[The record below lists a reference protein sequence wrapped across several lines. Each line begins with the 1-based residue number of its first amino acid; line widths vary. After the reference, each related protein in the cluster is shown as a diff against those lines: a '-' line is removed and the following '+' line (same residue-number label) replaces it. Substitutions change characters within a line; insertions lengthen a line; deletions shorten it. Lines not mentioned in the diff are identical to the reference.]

1 MTGRIRFVRAD
12 LEYGCHAR
20 GSVEIPEKDSPVV
33 IAGPNGSGKTTLVE
47 ALVRTL
53 FGFDRRQP
61 ADRDG
66 LDARI
71 PWAGEECRAVVEIR
85 AADGR
90 RYRVRRE
97 FGDGEVEIEPLDGG
111 PTWTG
116 DGNPAA
122 GNQEAIEYRRRLAEI
137 FGLSEIEHYESTSC
151 IAQGR
156 LLDTRLRD
164 ELLQIE
170 AGGYGNVDEARK
182 RIQDAHGRLTTRS
195 IEGDGRAKPKARR
208 LELADAEIQRLDSR
222 LKSAEAAFSWRAPLE
237 KEVDDARARR
247 DRLDEEI
254 ALLEAALGPL
264 NERRTLTATV
274 SALRERQAAAEKSR
288 HRLER
293 AIRHHEATED
303 AVAIPH
309 EERYPAD
316 FLERVGRIEWMWDRR
331 SALRAERDRLEA
343 APRTADVPRPW
354 IAPAVTVLLAG
365 IGALA
370 WVLAG
375 ALLPLLVCGA
385 LAVMVGTALALH
397 RATVVRRRDR
407 ALREKQVVY
416 GELDT
421 LAKEFTKELE
431 GVPRARTLSPAT
443 IDERKQA
450 FEVQRKA
457 GEKLAAAA
465 EALEEEIRDAARTLA
480 AGGSGGGTDGSG
492 PARDRGADVLAR
504 CEAAAESVRTDVA
517 RVQLRMESLEGQP
530 LPEGV
535 EGTPEAVEAALG
547 ERRAERREVERT
559 AREAESRLLREGT
572 GDESPIAL
580 RDELAVAEAERA
592 AIDLEARVHE
602 IAFALVRDA
611 YEAFREHDQ
620 ERLVAAV
627 SASIEVLSGGA
638 IGPVEAP
645 GPLAD
650 ATIRLHGRSV
660 ELRSPPL
667 SYGEFHV
674 ALLGI
679 RLGAGDFLARS
690 GIHPPLIVDEP
701 FAYLDDAR
709 SAELWRLLCQ
719 VARERQVLVVTQ
731 ETLTLAALGV
741 APDIV
746 LSAPASRGGTSPS
759 ATTP

>member
-1 MTGRIRFVRAD
+1 MTARVRFVRAD

-20 GSVEIPEKDSPVV
+20 GSIEIPEKDAPVV

-47 ALVRTL
+47 AMVRTL

-61 ADRDG
+61 ADREG

-71 PWAGEECRAVVEIR
+71 PWAGEECRAVVEVL

-97 FGDGEVEIEPLDGG
+97 FGEGEVEIEPLDGG

-151 IAQGR
+151 IGQGR
-156 LLDTRLRD
+156 LLDTRLKD

-182 RIQDAHGRLTTRS
+182 RIRDAHDRLTARP
-195 IEGDGRAKPKARR
+195 IEGDGRPKPKARAF
-208 LELADAEIQRLDSR
+208 ELADAEIQRLESR
-222 LKSAEAAFSWRAPLE
+222 LRSAEAAFSWRAPLE
-237 KEVDDARARR
+237 KEVDDARARVH
-247 DRLDEEI
+247 RLDEEI
-254 ALLEAALGPL
+254 GQLEAALGPL
-264 NERRTLTATV
+264 NERRTLTATI
-274 SALRERQAAAEKSR
+274 SALRERQATAEKSR

-293 AIRHHEATED
+293 AIRHHEAT
-303 AVAIPH
+303 ANAIAIPR

-316 FLERVGRIEWMWDRR
+316 FLERAGRIEWMWTRQ
-331 SALRAERDRLEA
+331 SALRAERDRLES

-375 ALLPLLVCGA
+375 ALLPLVVCGA
-385 LAVMVGTALALH
+385 LAVVVGTALALH
-397 RATVVRRRDR
+397 RATVVRQRDR
-407 ALREKQVVY
+407 ALQEKQGVY
-416 GELDT
+416 GEIDT
-421 LAKEFTKELE
+421 LTKDLTKELE

-465 EALEEEIRDAARTLA
+465 EALEEEIRDAARTGA
-480 AGGSGGGTDGSG
+480 ADPSADGTDGQV
-492 PARDRGADVLAR
+492 PVPDRAAAVLAR

-517 RVQLRMESLEGQP
+517 RAEIRIESLAEQP

-535 EGTPEAVEAALG
+535 EESPEAVEAALA
-547 ERRAERREVERT
+547 ERRAERRQVERT

-580 RDELAVAEAERA
+580 RDGLAVAEAERA
-592 AIDLEARVHE
+592 AIDREARVHE
-602 IAFALVRDA
+602 IAFVLVRDA

-627 SASIEVLSGGA
+627 SASLLALSGGA

-645 GPLAD
+645 GPLAE
-650 ATIRLHGRSV
+650 AKIHLHGRPV

-667 SYGEFHV
+667 SYGEFHA

-690 GIHPPLIVDEP
+690 GIRPPLIVDEP

-709 SAELWRLLCQ
+709 SAELWRLLCG

-741 APDIV
+741 TPDIV
-746 LSAPASRGGTSPS
+746 LGGAASREETSPPTL
-759 ATTP
+759 AP